1 MTSIQPTLDHKQLTP
16 EGWQQVMLQARQ
28 ALQADPKDA
37 EALQAIQDAV
47 EALNTYEQE
56 GVPPE
61 TSILQDLS
69 TVGKGAVS
77 AAKQFPA
84 GLADLL
90 GQIGEG
96 DIFGAVK
103 SVGRGL
109 ANVGRGSLA
118 PLELAMRELSG
129 EAVQQPKREAALGAG
144 GSSLLAL
151 GLMAAPGR
159 VAKARAG
166 KAGPAAALSSAAAR
180 GVRGAGPGLETTAL
194 TQGFRSPAA
203 AIEPSLVD
211 LPGATLPLAGLED
224 AFAASA
230 KAAPVEGLL
239 PNIRG
244 GTPAPAAVPGLVQGA
259 VSEAAPALTPIAGT
273 RGGFTAEGPPMPP
286 KPSAPTVAEV
296 QPQIDIAAPKAPVT
310 KASKFPPFEEEALLP
325 GMRPSPFGISQVP
338 RPNPL
343 SSLDESLT
351 ALREQLGSESGFVN
365 LNLGPLGALRLLQRL
380 RKSPAEIEAAV
391 RTKPQLLTVLSTW
404 LIASQLGNAEL
415 EEQALAEAEALLATP

>member
-1 MTSIQPTLDHKQLTP
+1 MTAIQPTLDHKQLPP

-28 ALQADPKDA
+28 ALQADPRDA
-37 EALQAIQDAV
+37 EARQALEDAV

-61 TSILQDLS
+61 TSIGQDIS
-69 TVGKGAVS
+69 TVGKGFVG

-103 SVGRGL
+103 SVGKGL
-109 ANVGRGSLA
+109 ANVGRGALA
-118 PLELAMRELSG
+118 PLELALRELSG
-129 EAVQQPKREAALGAG
+129 EAVQQPERQAALEAG
-144 GSSLLAL
+144 GGSLLGL
-151 GLMAAPGR
+151 GLLAAPGR
-159 VAKARAG
+159 IAKARAG
-166 KAGPAAALSSAAAR
+166 KAGPAAALPGAAATAAR
-180 GVRGAGPGLETTAL
+180 GARGAGPGLETTAL

-230 KAAPVEGLL
+230 RAAPVEGLL
-239 PNIRG
+239 PTARG

-259 VSEAAPALTPIAGT
+259 TSEAAPALTPIAGT
-273 RGGFTAEGPPMPP
+273 RGGFSVEGPPTPP
-286 KPSAPTVAEV
+286 VPSAPTIAEI
-296 QPQIDIAAPKAPVT
+296 QPQIAPKAPVRT
-310 KASKFPPFEEEALLP
+310 KAPKFPPFEEEALLP
-325 GMRPSPFGISQVP
+325 GMRPSPFSSQIP

-343 SSLDESLT
+343 SDLDARLAS
-351 ALREQLGSESGFVN
+351 LREQLGSEGGFVN

-380 RKSPAEIEAAV
+380 RRSPAEIEAAV
-391 RTKPQLLTVLSTW
+391 KTKPQLLTVLSTW
-404 LIASQLGNAEL
+404 LLASQLGNVEL